1 VSARTSRQKKIQR
14 INGLK
19 EMRKS
24 KTEELDWIKK
34 DLEMKKTWIKNLE
47 TAIDIIKQGE
57 NILISFISIN
67 VVYDGQARGQFLKI
81 YVA

>member
-1 VSARTSRQKKIQR
+1 
-14 INGLK
+14 
-19 EMRKS
+19 MRKS

-57 NILISFISIN
+57 NPEDN
-67 VVYDGQARGQFLKI
+67 FLKLMWHKFN
-81 YVA
+81 

>member
-19 EMRKS
+19 ETRKS

-34 DLEMKKTWIKNLE
+34 DSEMKKTWIKNLE

-67 VVYDGQARGQFLKI
+67 VVYDGQARGQFPKT